1 MMDDIEN
8 RYCHSHHGEN
18 ELELLTLALLVLD
31 IPKRKRDKGIRKGLK
46 EENHSCSVYYQT
58 FFTPQP
64 ERGVFQWYSD

>member
-8 RYCHSHHGEN
+8 RYCQSHHGEN

-46 EENHSCSVYYQT
+46 EENHSCSV
-58 FFTPQP
+58 
-64 ERGVFQWYSD
+64 